1 MDAMQRVEPVIA
13 ELQRSNN
20 VLVISHQAILRCIIG
35 FFLDKK
41 PEELPYMEVPL
52 HTIIRITS
60 QGYNYKLEFFKLPI
74 ECVNTTRVKPKNC
87 SGDRTAADALI
98 TVPAHFDIP
107 DPWRNPGNG
116 PTLVQQ
122 H

>member
-1 MDAMQRVEPVIA
+1 MQRVEPVIA
-13 ELQRSNN
+13 ELQQSNN

-35 FFLDKK
+35 YFLDKT

-52 HTIIRITS
+52 HTIIRMSS
-60 QGYNYKLEFFKLPI
+60 QGFNYKLEFIKLPI
-74 ECVNTTRVKPKNC
+74 ECVNTTRLKPKNC
-87 SGDRTAADALI
+87 SAKRTSDDALL
-98 TVPAHFDIP
+98 TVPAHYDIP
-107 DPWRNPGNG
+107 DPWRNPGSG